1 MYKCMCVHPM
11 HAQCPKRP
19 EEGVPSP
26 GTGVAN
32 GCEPACGHWKLIL
45 GPLQEQHVI
54 LITEPSV

>member
-32 GCEPACGHWKLIL
+32 GCELACGC
-45 GPLQEQHVI
+45 
-54 LITEPSV
+54 